1 MTFRSLLIAN
11 RGEIACRIIRSANEA
26 GYRTIAIY
34 SDADADALH
43 VSMADEAVHIGPA
56 PAQQSYLDI
65 QKIVAA
71 ARSSG
76 AEAVHPGYGFLSENA
91 DFAEA
96 CARAGLIFV
105 GPSASA
111 IRTMGS
117 KSRAKEFMKAAG
129 VPCIPGY
136 EGADQSVAAF
146 EVAAQSIGYP
156 VMVKAAA
163 GGGGRGM
170 RLVLKQEDLS
180 SAIHSAKTE
189 AAAAFGSDELIL
201 EKALLSTRHVEVQVL
216 ADAHGSV
223 IHLGERDCSIQRR
236 HQKVIEEAPSSAVSP
251 ALREKMGAAAIA
263 AARAVDY
270 RNAGTIEF
278 LLDLDG
284 AFYFMEM
291 NTRLQVE
298 HPVTELVTGL
308 DLVKLQLDI
317 AAGECIPL
325 RQEDISLQGYAIE
338 ARICAEEPAK
348 QFLPRTGSILVWD
361 AAATDGIRV
370 DTGVQSGT
378 EISRYYDSMIAKIIA
393 HGATRED
400 ARKSLAAALE
410 RLVVL
415 GVPTNTSFVVNV
427 LNHPKFV
434 AGEVTTG
441 FIAENM
447 SSVHATQPTF
457 DVIAIAAVIWFNLNT
472 LFGMG
477 ATRPLESISV
487 TANKVSSTVCLSRR
501 VIGFEVS
508 GDHGRV
514 IIDRIILHES
524 CAFID
529 VDGVR
534 REIRYAA
541 SETALHL
548 KWGMEVHSF
557 KCQRLEVTDAVKVE

>member
-1 MTFRSLLIAN
+1 VTFRSLLIAN